1 MGFANSKITITI
13 CAVKIGG
20 MEIFMK
26 KLSKGLLLLYGCSGL
41 GVNML
46 NMIMGSYLVSAL
58 QTGGFATEDIGVW
71 TYLDKDL
78 IIPFIW
84 VFIGFFAKA
93 LDGIIDLPFAT
104 FADKLKTKL
113 GRRKTGILIGFIP
126 MLISFILFL
135 VTPFQP
141 GSLGNDIAS
150 TVWFGV
156 LLCTFYTFYTLTM
169 LTYYATFSEV
179 CRGEKEMTFLSN
191 TKSVCDV
198 VYMSLVYA
206 LFPVF
211 VNVLGFNV
219 RNVAVMFLPLVLTML
234 IPFFL
239 LKENSEEQ
247 GEIRT
252 LTLKSALS
260 TSFKNKT
267 FIFWMFTCAVST
279 VGLQLFL
286 GGINELFSTTGLNMT
301 VVMASSFAPVP
312 LTIILY
318 NYIIKKKGLGFAYRY
333 VLTIFSFGMAILL
346 FCLFISKLPEI
357 LPHIQHV
364 IPAFAD
370 SAIAWIIK
378 NTGIILMVIAIV
390 GGIMVSFSLGAFFSV
405 TYMVPSRLAQLE
417 YERTGKGVASMLFA
431 VQGLFE
437 GIAAGI
443 ATGVILTSLK
453 SIDQIWLLPIIVIV
467 CCIVAFAMSFKF
479 ADDVAF
485 MGKKE

>member
-1 MGFANSKITITI
+1 
-13 CAVKIGG
+13 
-20 MEIFMK
+20 MK
-26 KLSKGLLLLYGCSGL
+26 KLSKGMLFLYGCSGL

-58 QTGGFATEDIGVW
+58 QVGGFADKDIGLW
-71 TYLDKDL
+71 TYLDTDL

-126 MLISFILFL
+126 MMVSFILFL

-141 GSLGNDIAS
+141 GSIFNDVAS

-156 LLCTFYTFYTLTM
+156 LLCSFYTFYTLTM

-179 CRGEKEMTFLSN
+179 CSSEKELTFLSN
-191 TKSVCDV
+191 TKSVFDV

-219 RNVAVMFLPLVLTML
+219 RNVAVMFFPLVLTML

-239 LKENSEEQ
+239 LKENPEEQ
-247 GEIRT
+247 KEIRT

-260 TSFKNKT
+260 TAFKNKT
-267 FIFWMFTCAVST
+267 FIYWMFTSSVAT
-279 VGLQLFL
+279 IGLQLFL
-286 GGINELFSTTGLNMT
+286 GGINELFSNTGLNMT

-312 LTIILY
+312 LTIMLY
-318 NYIIKKKGLGFAYRY
+318 NYFIKKKGLGFAYRY
-333 VLTIFSFGMAILL
+333 VLTVFAGGMAIMLA
-346 FCLFISKLPEI
+346 CLFISHLPTILPQIAPSLPE
-357 LPHIQHV
+357 
-364 IPAFAD
+364 FAQ
-370 SAIAWIIK
+370 SALTFVM
-378 NTGIILMVIAIV
+378 NNSDIILMVIAIV
-390 GGIMVSFSLGAFFSV
+390 GGIMVSFSLGAFFAV

-417 YERTGKGVASMLFA
+417 YERSGKSISPMLFA

-443 ATGVILTSLK
+443 ATGVILTILK
-453 SIDQIWLLPIIVIV
+453 AADQIWLLPIIVIIA
-467 CCIVAFAMSFKF
+467 CAIAFVMSFKF
-479 ADDVAF
+479 AKDVALL
-485 MGKKE
+485 GKK